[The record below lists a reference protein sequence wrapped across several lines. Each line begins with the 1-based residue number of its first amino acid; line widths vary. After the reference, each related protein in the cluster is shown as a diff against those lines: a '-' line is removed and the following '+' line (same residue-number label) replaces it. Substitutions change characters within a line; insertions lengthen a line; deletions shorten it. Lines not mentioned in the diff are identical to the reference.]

1 MQSDTESM
9 TKGEEDAEEG
19 DEVEGLAKEEAAE
32 EDGGAPLEEEEAKAL
47 NLANQ
52 SLLLHVC
59 AALLPCAASP
69 LSSDTSAAN
78 SPMVHDVS
86 IGIPP
91 LPPVKA
97 AAGSF
102 CCCCCC

>member
-9 TKGEEDAEEG
+9 TKGEDAEE
-19 DEVEGLAKEEAAE
+19 DEVEGLPKEEAAE
-32 EDGGAPLEEEEAKAL
+32 EDGGAPLEEEAAKAL

-59 AALLPCAASP
+59 AALLLWTSP

-78 SPMVHDVS
+78 SPMVQDVS

-102 CCCCCC
+102 CCCCCCCCC